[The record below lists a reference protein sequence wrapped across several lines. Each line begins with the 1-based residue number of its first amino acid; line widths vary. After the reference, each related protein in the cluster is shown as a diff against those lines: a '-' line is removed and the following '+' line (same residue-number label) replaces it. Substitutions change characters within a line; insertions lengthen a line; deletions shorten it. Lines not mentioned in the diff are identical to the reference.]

1 MISAESKELLQDFEK
16 RMRFVNLIKYWLQ
29 RSKPTEIRELLHND
43 DDKTDNLILMVMVFI
58 MDSTLRYGERCTKQ
72 DITAFLRELADV
84 YDYEP
89 ESAKI
94 LADYIITDVLQSN
107 GKVRS
112 FDTFYNSDEQFRD
125 QRSLIL
131 LEQQSGSYVLT
142 NEAYEFLFRTKEID
156 SELDFSVNRF
166 KLQEFIKRGNYGK
179 ALRESRELV
188 SRVRNLKTRMD
199 DFMLR
204 CRTNI
209 SEVSIDEY
217 EEIVTQ
223 VKDSFEDE
231 NKQLSDIRTL
241 VSAKLQAIADAQIN
255 TDENIGQTEQEIREI
270 LENID
275 TVISEQSRVFNQ
287 KFSLSELYADL
298 LDDSFSYLQAGRF
311 DLEQELL
318 LPLQKMQLQDTR
330 NVGKLFAPLYRPI
343 FSHMFGIDLFYSRQN
358 AIREG
363 NRDDGI
369 DIISDD
375 NAETAADIRN
385 KRYVEIIR
393 ELLTFADKNSIF
405 CFSDYLAV
413 VPKEQVQ
420 EQIREKSLPDV
431 MLKLYGLGEIDIAGW
446 RAEQHDIIVPV
457 GEFDLSYCLSEL
469 PIELVQM
476 QTILIQKLDEV
487 ITLSDETGNS
497 IKINKYFP
505 HSQFTFSHNPI
516 NKSNRNFFYFISF
529 INTSNDNFHLE
540 CISSIFNVFY
550 QILKYIFFKKSI
562 TSS

>member
-89 ESAKI
+89 ESAKL
-94 LADYIITDVLQSN
+94 LADYIVTDVLQSS
-107 GKVRS
+107 GKVRL
-112 FDTFYNSDEQFRD
+112 FDTFQSGDEDFRE
-125 QRSLIL
+125 QSSLIL

-156 SELDFSVNRF
+156 NELDFSVNRF

-217 EEIVTQ
+217 EEIVMQ
-223 VKDSFEDE
+223 VRDSFEDE
-231 NKQLSDIRTL
+231 NKQLSNIRTIIA
-241 VSAKLQAIADAQIN
+241 AKFQAIADAQVN
-255 TDENIGQTEQEIREI
+255 QNDNIGQTEQEIREI

-275 TVISEQSRVFNQ
+275 TVISEQSCVFNQ
-287 KFSLSELYADL
+287 KFSLSELYANL

-318 LPLQKMQLQDTR
+318 LPLQKMQLQDSK
-330 NVGKLFAPLYRPI
+330 NVGKLFAPLYRPS
-343 FSHMFGIDLFYSRQN
+343 FPHLFGLDFFYSRQN
-358 AIREG
+358 AIKET

-369 DIISDD
+369 EIISED
-375 NAETAADIRN
+375 NTETAADIRN
-385 KRYVEIIR
+385 RRYVEIIKG
-393 ELLTFADKNSIF
+393 LLSFANQNAVF
-405 CFSDYLAV
+405 CFSDYLASIS
-413 VPKEQVQ
+413 KEQLQ
-420 EQIREKSLPDV
+420 EQLQEKSLPDV
-431 MLKLYGLGEIDIAGW
+431 MLKLYGMGEIDVAGW
-446 RAEQHDIIVPV
+446 HSAQHDIIEPV

-469 PIELVQM
+469 PQELVQM
-476 QTILIQKLDEV
+476 QMILIHKLDDV
-487 ITLSDETGNS
+487 ITLSDNAGNC
-497 IKINKYFP
+497 IKIN
-505 HSQFTFSHNPI
+505 
-516 NKSNRNFFYFISF
+516 NFKI
-529 INTSNDNFHLE
+529 E
-540 CISSIFNVFY
+540 V
-550 QILKYIFFKKSI
+550 KR
-562 TSS
+562 

>member
-1 MISAESKELLQDFEK
+1 MISEESKDLLQDFEK

-29 RSKPTEIRELLHND
+29 RSKPREINELLHND

-58 MDSTLRYGERCTKQ
+58 MDSTLRYGEHCTKQ

-94 LADYIITDVLQSN
+94 LTDYIVTDVLQSN

-112 FDTFYNSDEQFRD
+112 FDTFYNSDKRFRD

-131 LEQQSGSYVLT
+131 IEQKSGSYVLT

-156 SELDFSVNRF
+156 NELDFSVNRF

-217 EEIVTQ
+217 EEIVAQ
-223 VKDSFEDE
+223 VRDSFEDE
-231 NKQLSDIRTL
+231 NKQLNDIRTL
-241 VSAKLQAIADAQIN
+241 VSAKMQAIADTQIN
-255 TDENIGQTEQEIREI
+255 KNDNIAQTEHEIREI

-275 TVISEQSRVFNQ
+275 TVISEQSLVFNR

-311 DLEQELL
+311 DLEQEVL
-318 LPLQKMQLQDTR
+318 LPLQKMQLQDSK
-330 NVGKLFAPLYRPI
+330 NVGKLFTPLYCPS
-343 FSHMFGIDLFYSRQN
+343 FPHLFGLDFFYSRQN
-358 AIREG
+358 AIRESS
-363 NRDDGI
+363 RDDDI
-369 DIISDD
+369 DIVNED
-375 NAETAADIRN
+375 NAETVTDIRN
-385 KRYVEIIR
+385 KRYVEITKG
-393 ELLTFADKNSIF
+393 LMSFAGQNAIF
-405 CFSDYLAV
+405 RFSDYLKSV
-413 VPKEQVQ
+413 SKEQLQ
-420 EQIREKSLPDV
+420 KQLQEKSLPDV
-431 MLKLYGLGEIDIAGW
+431 MLKLYGMGEIDIAGW
-446 RAEQHDIIVPV
+446 RSAQHDIIEPV

-469 PIELVQM
+469 PEELVQM
-476 QTILIQKLDEV
+476 QMIRIHKLEEM
-487 ITLSDETGNS
+487 ITLSDDMEYS
-497 IKINKYFP
+497 IKIN
-505 HSQFTFSHNPI
+505 
-516 NKSNRNFFYFISF
+516 
-529 INTSNDNFHLE
+529 D
-540 CISSIFNVFY
+540 
-550 QILKYIFFKKSI
+550 FKI
-562 TSS
+562 EVR

>member
-89 ESAKI
+89 ESAKL
-94 LADYIITDVLQSN
+94 LADYIVTDVLQSG
-107 GKVRS
+107 GKVRL
-112 FDTFYNSDEQFRD
+112 FDTFQSGDEDFKEQS
-125 QRSLIL
+125 SLIL

-209 SEVSIDEY
+209 SEVAIDEY
-217 EEIVTQ
+217 EEIVMQ
-223 VKDSFEDE
+223 VRDSFEDE
-231 NKQLSDIRTL
+231 NKQLSNIRMIIA
-241 VSAKLQAIADAQIN
+241 AKFQAIADAQVN
-255 TDENIGQTEQEIREI
+255 QNDNIGQTEQEIREI

-275 TVISEQSRVFNQ
+275 TVISEQSCVFNQ
-287 KFSLSELYADL
+287 KFSLSELYANL

-318 LPLQKMQLQDTR
+318 LPLQKMQLQDSKK
-330 NVGKLFAPLYRPI
+330 VGRLFAPLYRPS
-343 FSHMFGIDLFYSRQN
+343 FPHLFGLDFFYSRQN
-358 AIREG
+358 AIRETS
-363 NRDDGI
+363 RDDGI
-369 DIISDD
+369 DIMSED

-385 KRYVEIIR
+385 RRYVEIIKG
-393 ELLTFADKNSIF
+393 LLSFANQNTVF
-405 CFSDYLAV
+405 CFSDYLAFV
-413 VPKEQVQ
+413 SKEQLQ
-420 EQIREKSLPDV
+420 EQLQEKSLPDV
-431 MLKLYGLGEIDIAGW
+431 MLKLYGLGKIDVAGW
-446 RAEQHDIIVPV
+446 RSAQHDIIEPV

-469 PIELVQM
+469 PQELVQM
-476 QTILIQKLDEV
+476 QTILIYKLDDV
-487 ITLSDETGNS
+487 ITLSDDAGNC
-497 IKINKYFP
+497 IKIN
-505 HSQFTFSHNPI
+505 
-516 NKSNRNFFYFISF
+516 NFKI
-529 INTSNDNFHLE
+529 E
-540 CISSIFNVFY
+540 V
-550 QILKYIFFKKSI
+550 KR
-562 TSS
+562 

>member
-58 MDSTLRYGERCTKQ
+58 MNSTLRYGEHCTKQ
-72 DITAFLRELADV
+72 DITAFLRDLADI
-84 YDYEP
+84 YGYEP
-89 ESAKI
+89 ESAKM
-94 LADYIITDVLQSN
+94 LTDYIVTDVLQSG
-107 GKVRS
+107 GKVRR
-112 FDTFYNSDEQFRD
+112 FDTFNSHDEGFRE
-125 QRSLIL
+125 QGSLIL
-131 LEQQSGSYVLT
+131 IEQQSGSYVLT

-217 EEIVTQ
+217 EEIVMQ
-223 VKDSFEDE
+223 VRDSFEDE

-241 VSAKLQAIADAQIN
+241 VSAKLQAIADAEIKK
-255 TDENIGQTEQEIREI
+255 DENIGQIEQEIREI

-275 TVISEQSRVFNQ
+275 IVISEQSRVFNQ
-287 KFSLSELYADL
+287 KFTLSELYADL

-318 LPLQKMQLQDTR
+318 LPLQKMQLKDSKD
-330 NVGKLFAPLYRPI
+330 VGKLFAPFYSPSFPHL
-343 FSHMFGIDLFYSRQN
+343 FGLDFFYSRQN
-358 AIREG
+358 AIRES

-369 DIISDD
+369 DITSEDD
-375 NAETAADIRN
+375 AENAADIRN
-385 KRYVEIIR
+385 KRYVDIICG
-393 ELLTFADKNSIF
+393 LLSHAENKPVF
-405 CFSDYLAV
+405 CFSEYLASV
-413 VPKEQVQ
+413 SKEQLQ
-420 EQIREKSLPDV
+420 EQMQEKSLPDV
-431 MLKLYGLGEIDIAGW
+431 MLKLYGLGEIDVAGW
-446 RAEQHDIIVPV
+446 RSEQQDIIVPV
-457 GEFDLSYCLSEL
+457 GEFDLSYCLSKL
-469 PIELVQM
+469 PKEFVQM
-476 QTILIQKLDEV
+476 ESILIHKLDEV
-487 ITLSDETGNS
+487 ITLSDDADSS
-497 IKINKYFP
+497 IKM
-505 HSQFTFSHNPI
+505 
-516 NKSNRNFFYFISF
+516 
-529 INTSNDNFHLE
+529 ND
-540 CISSIFNVFY
+540 
-550 QILKYIFFKKSI
+550 FKI
-562 TSS
+562 EVRR

>member
-1 MISAESKELLQDFEK
+1 M
-16 RMRFVNLIKYWLQ
+16 
-29 RSKPTEIRELLHND
+29 
-43 DDKTDNLILMVMVFI
+43 
-58 MDSTLRYGERCTKQ
+58 
-72 DITAFLRELADV
+72 
-84 YDYEP
+84 
-89 ESAKI
+89 
-94 LADYIITDVLQSN
+94 
-107 GKVRS
+107 
-112 FDTFYNSDEQFRD
+112 
-125 QRSLIL
+125 
-131 LEQQSGSYVLT
+131 
-142 NEAYEFLFRTKEID
+142 FRTKEID

-311 DLEQELL
+311 DLEHELL

-330 NVGKLFAPLYRPI
+330 NVGKLFAPLYRPF
-343 FSHMFGIDLFYSRQN
+343 FSHMFGIDFFYSRQN

-369 DIISDD
+369 DIVSDD
-375 NAETAADIRN
+375 NAKTAADIRN

-393 ELLTFADKNSIF
+393 GLLTFADKNSIF
-405 CFSDYLAV
+405 CFSDYLAA

-420 EQIREKSLPDV
+420 EQLREKFLPDV
-431 MLKLYGLGEIDIAGW
+431 MLKLYGIGEIDVAGW
-446 RAEQHDIIVPV
+446 RSEQQNIIVPV

-469 PIELVQM
+469 PKEFVQM
-476 QTILIQKLDEV
+476 ESILIHKLDEV
-487 ITLSDETGNS
+487 ITLLDSAGGS
-497 IKINKYFP
+497 IKM
-505 HSQFTFSHNPI
+505 
-516 NKSNRNFFYFISF
+516 
-529 INTSNDNFHLE
+529 ND
-540 CISSIFNVFY
+540 
-550 QILKYIFFKKSI
+550 FKI
-562 TSS
+562 EVRR

>member
-89 ESAKI
+89 KSAKI

-112 FDTFYNSDEQFRD
+112 FDTFYNSEEQFRD

-217 EEIVTQ
+217 EEIVSQ
-223 VKDSFEDE
+223 IKDSFEDE

-255 TDENIGQTEQEIREI
+255 TDGNIGQTEQEIREI

-318 LPLQKMQLQDTR
+318 LPLQKMQLQDSK

-343 FSHMFGIDLFYSRQN
+343 FPHMFGIDFFYSRQN
-358 AIREG
+358 AIRES
-363 NRDDGI
+363 NRDDVI
-369 DIISDD
+369 DIVSDD

-393 ELLTFADKNSIF
+393 GLLTFAYKNSIF
-405 CFSDYLAV
+405 CFSDYLAA

-420 EQIREKSLPDV
+420 EQLREKSLPDV
-431 MLKLYGLGEIDIAGW
+431 MLKLYGLGEIDVAGW

-469 PIELVQM
+469 PKELVQM
-476 QTILIQKLDEV
+476 QTMLIQRLDGI
-487 ITLSDETGNS
+487 ITISDEAGNS
-497 IKINKYFP
+497 IKMN
-505 HSQFTFSHNPI
+505 
-516 NKSNRNFFYFISF
+516 NFKI
-529 INTSNDNFHLE
+529 E
-540 CISSIFNVFY
+540 VRR
-550 QILKYIFFKKSI
+550 
-562 TSS
+562 

>member
-89 ESAKI
+89 ESAK
-94 LADYIITDVLQSN
+94 LLTDYIVTDVLQSG
-107 GKVRS
+107 GKVRL
-112 FDTFYNSDEQFRD
+112 FDTFQSGDEDFRE
-125 QRSLIL
+125 QSSLIL

-156 SELDFSVNRF
+156 NELDFSVNRF

-217 EEIVTQ
+217 EEIVMQ
-223 VKDSFEDE
+223 VRDSFEDE

-241 VSAKLQAIADAQIN
+241 VSAKFQAITDAQVN
-255 TDENIGQTEQEIREI
+255 LNDNIGQTEQEIREI

-275 TVISEQSRVFNQ
+275 TVISEQSCVFNQ
-287 KFSLSELYADL
+287 KFSLSELYANL

-318 LPLQKMQLQDTR
+318 LPLQKMQLQDSK
-330 NVGKLFAPLYRPI
+330 NVGKLFAPLYRPS
-343 FSHMFGIDLFYSRQN
+343 FPHLFGIDFFYSRQN
-358 AIREG
+358 AIKETS
-363 NRDDGI
+363 RDDGI
-369 DIISDD
+369 EIISED

-385 KRYVEIIR
+385 RRYVEIIKG
-393 ELLTFADKNSIF
+393 LLSFANQNAVF
-405 CFSDYLAV
+405 CFSDYLDSLS
-413 VPKEQVQ
+413 KEQLQ
-420 EQIREKSLPDV
+420 EQLQEKSLPDV
-431 MLKLYGLGEIDIAGW
+431 MLKLYGIGEIDVAGW
-446 RAEQHDIIVPV
+446 RSAQYDIIEPV

-469 PIELVQM
+469 PQELVQM
-476 QTILIQKLDEV
+476 QMILIHKLDDV
-487 ITLSDETGNS
+487 ITLSDNAGNCV
-497 IKINKYFP
+497 KIN
-505 HSQFTFSHNPI
+505 
-516 NKSNRNFFYFISF
+516 NFKI
-529 INTSNDNFHLE
+529 E
-540 CISSIFNVFY
+540 V
-550 QILKYIFFKKSI
+550 KR
-562 TSS
+562 

>member
-1 MISAESKELLQDFEK
+1 MISEESKDLLQDFEK

-29 RSKPTEIRELLHND
+29 RSKPREINELLHND

-58 MDSTLRYGERCTKQ
+58 MDSTLCYGERCTKQ

-94 LADYIITDVLQSN
+94 LTDYIVTDVLQSN

-112 FDTFYNSDEQFRD
+112 FDTFYNSDKRFRE

-131 LEQQSGSYVLT
+131 IEQKRGSYVLT

-156 SELDFSVNRF
+156 NELDFSVNRF

-217 EEIVTQ
+217 EEIVAQ

-231 NKQLSDIRTL
+231 NKQLNDIRIL
-241 VSAKLQAIADAQIN
+241 VSAKLQAITDTQIN
-255 TDENIGQTEQEIREI
+255 KNDNIGQIEHEIREI

-287 KFSLSELYADL
+287 KFSLSELYANL

-311 DLEQELL
+311 DLEQEVL
-318 LPLQKMQLQDTR
+318 LPLQKMKLQDSK
-330 NVGKLFAPLYRPI
+330 NVGKLFTPLYCPS
-343 FSHMFGIDLFYSRQN
+343 FPHLFGLDFFYNRQN
-358 AIREG
+358 AIRESSS
-363 NRDDGI
+363 DDGF
-369 DIISDD
+369 DIVNED
-375 NAETAADIRN
+375 NAENVADIRN
-385 KRYVEIIR
+385 KRYVEITKG
-393 ELLTFADKNSIF
+393 LLSFAEQNSVF
-405 CFSDYLAV
+405 RFSDYLKS
-413 VPKEQVQ
+413 VPKEQLQ
-420 EQIREKSLPDV
+420 KQLQEKSLPDV
-431 MLKLYGLGEIDIAGW
+431 MLKLYGMGEIDIAGW
-446 RAEQHDIIVPV
+446 RSAQHDIIEPV

-469 PIELVQM
+469 PEELVQM
-476 QTILIQKLDEV
+476 QMILIHKLEEM
-487 ITLSDETGNS
+487 ITLSDDMEYS
-497 IKINKYFP
+497 IKINDFR
-505 HSQFTFSHNPI
+505 I
-516 NKSNRNFFYFISF
+516 EVR
-529 INTSNDNFHLE
+529 
-540 CISSIFNVFY
+540 
-550 QILKYIFFKKSI
+550 
-562 TSS
+562 

>member
-29 RSKPTEIRELLHND
+29 RSKPREISELLHND

-84 YDYEP
+84 YDYDS
-89 ESAKI
+89 ESAKM
-94 LADYIITDVLQSN
+94 LTDYIVTDVLQSN

-112 FDTFYNSDEQFRD
+112 FDTFYNSDEQFRE

-217 EEIVTQ
+217 EEIVAQ
-223 VKDSFEDE
+223 VRDSFEDE
-231 NKQLSDIRTL
+231 NKQLSDIRAL

-255 TDENIGQTEQEIREI
+255 ADENIGQTEQEIREI

-287 KFSLSELYADL
+287 KFSLSELYANL

-318 LPLQKMQLQDTR
+318 LPLQKMQLQDSK
-330 NVGKLFAPLYRPI
+330 NVGKLFVPLYCPS
-343 FSHMFGIDLFYSRQN
+343 FSHLFGLDFFYRRQN
-358 AIREG
+358 AIRESSK
-363 NRDDGI
+363 DDGI
-369 DIISDD
+369 DIVSDD
-375 NAETAADIRN
+375 TDENAADIRN

-393 ELLTFADKNSIF
+393 GLLTFADKNPIF

-420 EQIREKSLPDV
+420 EQLREKSLPDV
-431 MLKLYGLGEIDIAGW
+431 MLKLYGLGNLDVAGW
-446 RAEQHDIIVPV
+446 RQTQQDIIVPV

-469 PIELVQM
+469 PEELVQM
-476 QTILIQKLDEV
+476 DSIMIHKLDEV
-487 ITLSDETGNS
+487 VTLSDVAGGS
-497 IKINKYFP
+497 IKM
-505 HSQFTFSHNPI
+505 
-516 NKSNRNFFYFISF
+516 
-529 INTSNDNFHLE
+529 ND
-540 CISSIFNVFY
+540 
-550 QILKYIFFKKSI
+550 FKI
-562 TSS
+562 EVRR

>member
-89 ESAKI
+89 ESAKL
-94 LADYIITDVLQSN
+94 LADYIVTDVLQSG
-107 GKVRS
+107 GKIRL
-112 FDTFYNSDEQFRD
+112 FDTFHSAEEKFREQS
-125 QRSLIL
+125 SLIL
-131 LEQQSGSYVLT
+131 IEQQSGSYVLT

-166 KLQEFIKRGNYGK
+166 KLQKFIKRGNYSK
-179 ALRESRELV
+179 ALRESRELI
-188 SRVRNLKTRMD
+188 SRVRNLKTKMD

-209 SEVSIDEY
+209 AEVSIDEY

-231 NKQLSDIRTL
+231 NKQLSEIRTL
-241 VSAKLQAIADAQIN
+241 VSAKLQAIADAQISQN
-255 TDENIGQTEQEIREI
+255 DNIGKTEQEIQEI

-287 KFSLSELYADL
+287 KFSLSELYANL
-298 LDDSFSYLQAGRF
+298 LDASFSYLQADRF
-311 DLEQELL
+311 DFEQELL

-330 NVGKLFAPLYRPI
+330 NIGRLFAPLYSPS
-343 FSHMFGIDLFYSRQN
+343 FPHLFGLDFFYSRQN
-358 AIREG
+358 AVRE
-363 NRDDGI
+363 NSRDDGI
-369 DIISDD
+369 DIASED

-385 KRYVEIIR
+385 KRYVDIISS
-393 ELLTFADKNSIF
+393 LLAYAKQNAVF
-405 CFSDYLAV
+405 CFSDYLGSES
-413 VPKEQVQ
+413 KEQLQ
-420 EQIREKSLPDV
+420 EQLQEKLLPDV
-431 MLKLYGLGEIDIAGW
+431 MLKLYGLGEIDVAGW
-446 RAEQHDIIVPV
+446 RLAHQDIIMPV

-469 PIELVQM
+469 PEELVQM
-476 QTILIQKLDEV
+476 DTILIQKLDEV
-487 ITLSDETGNS
+487 ITLLDGAGNC
-497 IKINKYFP
+497 IKINDFMIEVR
-505 HSQFTFSHNPI
+505 Q
-516 NKSNRNFFYFISF
+516 
-529 INTSNDNFHLE
+529 
-540 CISSIFNVFY
+540 
-550 QILKYIFFKKSI
+550 
-562 TSS
+562 

>member
-1 MISAESKELLQDFEK
+1 MISAESQELLQDFEK

-72 DITAFLRELADV
+72 NITAFLRDLADIYG
-84 YDYEP
+84 YDP
-89 ESAKI
+89 ESAKM
-94 LADYIITDVLQSN
+94 LTDYIVTDVLQSG
-107 GKVRS
+107 GKVRR
-112 FDTFYNSDEQFRD
+112 FDTFDSHEEGFREQG
-125 QRSLIL
+125 SLIL
-131 LEQQSGSYVLT
+131 IEQQSGSYVLT

-241 VSAKLQAIADAQIN
+241 VSAKLQAIADAEVKK
-255 TDENIGQTEQEIREI
+255 DENIGQTEQEIREI

-287 KFSLSELYADL
+287 KYTLSDLYTEL
-298 LDDSFSYLQAGRF
+298 LDDSFSYFQAGRF

-318 LPLQKMQLQDTR
+318 LPLQKMQLLDTR
-330 NVGKLFAPLYRPI
+330 SVGKLFAPLYRPS
-343 FSHMFGIDLFYSRQN
+343 FPHLFGLDFFYSRQN
-358 AIREG
+358 AIRESI
-363 NRDDGI
+363 RDDGI
-369 DIISDD
+369 DIKSDEA
-375 NAETAADIRN
+375 AENVADIRN
-385 KRYVEIIR
+385 KRYVDIISG
-393 ELLTFADKNSIF
+393 LLSYAENKHEF
-405 CFSDYLAV
+405 CFSEYLTSV
-413 VPKEQVQ
+413 SKEQLQ
-420 EQIREKSLPDV
+420 EQMQEKLLPDV
-431 MLKLYGLGEIDIAGW
+431 MLKLYGLGEIDVAGW

-469 PIELVQM
+469 PEEFVQM
-476 QTILIQKLDEV
+476 ESILIYKLDEV
-487 ITLSDETGNS
+487 ITLSDDAGGS
-497 IKINKYFP
+497 IRMNDFKIEV
-505 HSQFTFSHNPI
+505 
-516 NKSNRNFFYFISF
+516 RR
-529 INTSNDNFHLE
+529 
-540 CISSIFNVFY
+540 
-550 QILKYIFFKKSI
+550 
-562 TSS
+562 

>member
-1 MISAESKELLQDFEK
+1 MISAESKEFIQDFEK

-89 ESAKI
+89 DSAKL
-94 LADYIITDVLQSN
+94 LADYIVTDVLQSG
-107 GKVRS
+107 GKIRL
-112 FDTFYNSDEQFRD
+112 FDTFHSAEEKFKEQS
-125 QRSLIL
+125 SLIL
-131 LEQQSGSYVLT
+131 IEQQSGSYVLT

-166 KLQEFIKRGNYGK
+166 KLQEFIKRGNYSK

-241 VSAKLQAIADAQIN
+241 VSAKLQALADAQFN
-255 TDENIGQTEQEIREI
+255 TNENIGQTEQEIREI

-311 DLEQELL
+311 DIEQELL
-318 LPLQKMQLQDTR
+318 LPLQKMKLENSR
-330 NVGKLFAPLYRPI
+330 NIGKLFAPLYRPS
-343 FSHMFGIDLFYSRQN
+343 FPHLFGIDLFYSRQN
-358 AIREG
+358 AIRE
-363 NRDDGI
+363 NSKDDGI
-369 DIISDD
+369 DIVSED

-385 KRYVEIIR
+385 RRYVEIIR
-393 ELLTFADKNSIF
+393 GLMSFADKNAEF
-405 CFSDYLAV
+405 RFSDYLGSV
-413 VPKEQVQ
+413 SKEKLQ
-420 EQIREKSLPDV
+420 EQLQEKSLPDV
-431 MLKLYGLGEIDIAGW
+431 MLKLYGMGVIDVTGW
-446 RAEQHDIIVPV
+446 RSEQQDIIEPV

-469 PIELVQM
+469 PEELVQM
-476 QTILIQKLDEV
+476 QTILIHKLDNV
-487 ITLSDETGNS
+487 ITLSDDEVKRIIINDF
-497 IKINKYFP
+497 KIEV
-505 HSQFTFSHNPI
+505 
-516 NKSNRNFFYFISF
+516 RR
-529 INTSNDNFHLE
+529 
-540 CISSIFNVFY
+540 
-550 QILKYIFFKKSI
+550 
-562 TSS
+562 

>member
-29 RSKPTEIRELLHND
+29 RSKPREISELLHND

-72 DITAFLRELADV
+72 DVTAFLRELADV
-84 YDYEP
+84 YDYDP
-89 ESAKI
+89 ESAKM
-94 LADYIITDVLQSN
+94 LTDHIITDVLHSN

-217 EEIVTQ
+217 EEIVSQ
-223 VKDSFEDE
+223 IKDSFEDE

-318 LPLQKMQLQDTR
+318 LPMQKMHLQDTR

-363 NRDDGI
+363 TRDDGI
-369 DIISDD
+369 DIVSGE

-393 ELLTFADKNSIF
+393 GLLTFADKNSIF
-405 CFSDYLAV
+405 CFSDHIAA

-420 EQIREKSLPDV
+420 EQLRERSLPDV
-431 MLKLYGLGEIDIAGW
+431 MLKLYGMGEIDVAGW

-469 PIELVQM
+469 PEELIQM

-487 ITLSDETGNS
+487 ITLLDAEGGS
-497 IKINKYFP
+497 IKM
-505 HSQFTFSHNPI
+505 
-516 NKSNRNFFYFISF
+516 
-529 INTSNDNFHLE
+529 ND
-540 CISSIFNVFY
+540 
-550 QILKYIFFKKSI
+550 LKIEVRR
-562 TSS
+562 

>member
-29 RSKPTEIRELLHND
+29 RSKPREINELLHND

-72 DITAFLRELADV
+72 DITAFLRELADI

-94 LADYIITDVLQSN
+94 LTDYIVTDVLQSN

-112 FDTFYNSDEQFRD
+112 FDTFYNSDEQFKD

-131 LEQQSGSYVLT
+131 IEQKSGSYVLT

-217 EEIVTQ
+217 EEIVAQ
-223 VKDSFEDE
+223 VRDSFEDE

-255 TDENIGQTEQEIREI
+255 QNDNIGQTEQEIREI

-287 KFSLSELYADL
+287 KFSLSELYANL

-311 DLEQELL
+311 DFEQELL
-318 LPLQKMQLQDTR
+318 LPLQKMQLQESR
-330 NVGKLFAPLYRPI
+330 NAGKLFAPLYRPS
-343 FSHMFGIDLFYSRQN
+343 FPHLFGLDFFYSRQN
-358 AIREG
+358 AIRESS
-363 NRDDGI
+363 RDDGI
-369 DIISDD
+369 EIVREE

-385 KRYVEIIR
+385 KRYVEIIKG
-393 ELLTFADKNSIF
+393 LLSFADQNAAF
-405 CFSDYLAV
+405 RFSDYLES
-413 VPKEQVQ
+413 VPKEQLQ
-420 EQIREKSLPDV
+420 KQLQEKSLPDV
-431 MLKLYGLGEIDIAGW
+431 MLKLYGMGEIDIAGW
-446 RAEQHDIIVPV
+446 RSAQHDIIEPV

-469 PIELVQM
+469 PEGLVQM
-476 QTILIQKLDEV
+476 QMILIHKLDEV
-487 ITLSDETGNS
+487 ITIADDAETHIMINDF
-497 IKINKYFP
+497 KIEV
-505 HSQFTFSHNPI
+505 
-516 NKSNRNFFYFISF
+516 RR
-529 INTSNDNFHLE
+529 
-540 CISSIFNVFY
+540 
-550 QILKYIFFKKSI
+550 
-562 TSS
+562 

>member
-43 DDKTDNLILMVMVFI
+43 DDNTYNLILMVMVFI

-89 ESAKI
+89 ESAKM
-94 LADYIITDVLQSN
+94 LTDYIITDVLQSN

-217 EEIVTQ
+217 EEIVAQ
-223 VKDSFEDE
+223 VRDSFEDE

-241 VSAKLQAIADAQIN
+241 VSAKLQAIADARIN

-318 LPLQKMQLQDTR
+318 LPLQKMQLFDTR
-330 NVGKLFAPLYRPI
+330 SVGRLFTPLYRPSFPHL
-343 FSHMFGIDLFYSRQN
+343 FSLDFFYSRQN
-358 AIREG
+358 DIRES

-369 DIISDD
+369 VIVSDD

-393 ELLTFADKNSIF
+393 GLLTFADKNSIF
-405 CFSDYLAV
+405 CFSDYLAA

-420 EQIREKSLPDV
+420 EQLREKSLPDV
-431 MLKLYGLGEIDIAGW
+431 MLKLYGMGEIDVAGW
-446 RAEQHDIIVPV
+446 RAEQQDIIVPV

-497 IKINKYFP
+497 IKM
-505 HSQFTFSHNPI
+505 
-516 NKSNRNFFYFISF
+516 
-529 INTSNDNFHLE
+529 ND
-540 CISSIFNVFY
+540 
-550 QILKYIFFKKSI
+550 FKI
-562 TSS
+562 EVIR

>member
-29 RSKPTEIRELLHND
+29 RSKPREISELLHND

-84 YDYEP
+84 YDYDP
-89 ESAKI
+89 ESAKM
-94 LADYIITDVLQSN
+94 LTDYIVTDVLQSN

-112 FDTFYNSDEQFRD
+112 FDTFYNSDEQFRE

-217 EEIVTQ
+217 EEIVAQ
-223 VKDSFEDE
+223 VRDSFEDE

-255 TDENIGQTEQEIREI
+255 SDENIGQTEQEIREI

-287 KFSLSELYADL
+287 KFSLSELYANL

-318 LPLQKMQLQDTR
+318 LPLQKMQLQDSK
-330 NVGKLFAPLYRPI
+330 NVGKLFVPLYCPS
-343 FSHMFGIDLFYSRQN
+343 FSHLFGLDFFYRRQN
-358 AIREG
+358 AIRESSK
-363 NRDDGI
+363 DDGI
-369 DIISDD
+369 DIVSDD
-375 NAETAADIRN
+375 TDENAADIRN

-393 ELLTFADKNSIF
+393 GLLTFADKNPIF

-420 EQIREKSLPDV
+420 EQLREKSLPDV
-431 MLKLYGLGEIDIAGW
+431 MLKLYGLGNLDVAGW
-446 RAEQHDIIVPV
+446 RQTQQDIIVPV

-469 PIELVQM
+469 PEELVQM
-476 QTILIQKLDEV
+476 DSIMIHKLDEV
-487 ITLSDETGNS
+487 VTLSDVAGGS
-497 IKINKYFP
+497 IKM
-505 HSQFTFSHNPI
+505 
-516 NKSNRNFFYFISF
+516 
-529 INTSNDNFHLE
+529 ND
-540 CISSIFNVFY
+540 
-550 QILKYIFFKKSI
+550 FKI
-562 TSS
+562 EVRR

>member
-1 MISAESKELLQDFEK
+1 MISAESKDLLQDFEK

-29 RSKPTEIRELLHND
+29 RSKPREIQELLHGD
-43 DDKTDNLILMVMVFI
+43 DDKMDNLILMVMVFI

-89 ESAKI
+89 ELAKI
-94 LADYIITDVLQSN
+94 LADYIVTDVLQSN

-112 FDTFYNSDEQFRD
+112 FDTFYNSDAQFRD

-131 LEQQSGSYVLT
+131 IEQKSGSYVLT

-217 EEIVTQ
+217 EEIVAQ
-223 VKDSFEDE
+223 VRDSFEDE

-241 VSAKLQAIADAQIN
+241 VSAKLQAIVDAQIN
-255 TDENIGQTEQEIREI
+255 KNDNIGQTEQEIREI
-270 LENID
+270 LENVD
-275 TVISEQSRVFNQ
+275 TVISEQSHVFNQ
-287 KFSLSELYADL
+287 KFSLSELYANL

-311 DLEQELL
+311 DLEQEIL
-318 LPLQKMQLQDTR
+318 LPLQKMQLQDFE
-330 NVGKLFAPLYRPI
+330 NVGKLFTPLYCPS
-343 FSHMFGIDLFYSRQN
+343 FPHLFGLDFFYSRQN
-358 AIREG
+358 AIRESSR
-363 NRDDGI
+363 NDGI
-369 DIISDD
+369 DIVNGD

-385 KRYVEIIR
+385 KRYVEIIK
-393 ELLTFADKNSIF
+393 ELLSFADQNAVF
-405 CFSDYLAV
+405 RFSDYLQSV
-413 VPKEQVQ
+413 SKEQLQ
-420 EQIREKSLPDV
+420 KQLQEKSLPDV
-431 MLKLYGLGEIDIAGW
+431 MLKLYGMGEIDIAGW
-446 RAEQHDIIVPV
+446 RSAQHDIIESV

-469 PIELVQM
+469 PKELVQM
-476 QTILIQKLDEV
+476 QMILIHKLEEM
-487 ITLSDETGNS
+487 ITLPDGMEHS
-497 IKINKYFP
+497 IKIN
-505 HSQFTFSHNPI
+505 
-516 NKSNRNFFYFISF
+516 
-529 INTSNDNFHLE
+529 D
-540 CISSIFNVFY
+540 
-550 QILKYIFFKKSI
+550 FKI
-562 TSS
+562 EVR

>member
-72 DITAFLRELADV
+72 DITAFLCELADV

-89 ESAKI
+89 ESAE
-94 LADYIITDVLQSN
+94 LLSDYIVTDVLQSG
-107 GKVRS
+107 GKIRL
-112 FDTFYNSDEQFRD
+112 FDTFHSEGESFREQS
-125 QRSLIL
+125 SLIL
-131 LEQQSGSYVLT
+131 IEQQSGSYVLT

-166 KLQEFIKRGNYGK
+166 KLQEFIKRGNYSK

-217 EEIVTQ
+217 EEIVAQ
-223 VKDSFEDE
+223 VRNSFEDE
-231 NKQLSDIRTL
+231 NKQLSDIRAL

-255 TDENIGQTEQEIREI
+255 QNDNIGKTEQEIRKI

-287 KFSLSELYADL
+287 KFSLSELYANL

-311 DLEQELL
+311 DLEQEVL
-318 LPLQKMQLQDTR
+318 LPLQKMQLNKTKDVR
-330 NVGKLFAPLYRPI
+330 KLFAPLYRPA
-343 FSHMFGIDLFYSRQN
+343 FSHLFGIDFFYNRQN
-358 AIREG
+358 AIRESS
-363 NRDDGI
+363 RDDGI
-369 DIISDD
+369 DIISEN
-375 NAETAADIRN
+375 NAENAADIRN
-385 KRYVEIIR
+385 NRYVEIIR
-393 ELLTFADKNSIF
+393 GLLSFADQKADF
-405 CFSDYLAV
+405 CFSDYLAFV
-413 VPKEQVQ
+413 SKEQLQ
-420 EQIREKSLPDV
+420 KQLQEKSLPDV
-431 MLKLYGLGEIDIAGW
+431 MLKLYGLGEIDVAGW
-446 RAEQHDIIVPV
+446 RSEQHDIIVPV

-469 PIELVQM
+469 PEELVQM
-476 QTILIQKLDEV
+476 QTILIYKLDEV
-487 ITLSDETGNS
+487 ITLSDDVGNS
-497 IKINKYFP
+497 IIINDFKIEV
-505 HSQFTFSHNPI
+505 
-516 NKSNRNFFYFISF
+516 RR
-529 INTSNDNFHLE
+529 
-540 CISSIFNVFY
+540 
-550 QILKYIFFKKSI
+550 
-562 TSS
+562 

>member
-58 MDSTLRYGERCTKQ
+58 MDSTLRFGERCTKQ
-72 DITAFLRELADV
+72 DITAFLRELADI
-84 YDYEP
+84 YGYEP
-89 ESAKI
+89 ESAKL

-107 GKVRS
+107 GKVRR
-112 FDTFYNSDEQFRD
+112 FEAFYSNEEQF
-125 QRSLIL
+125 I
-131 LEQQSGSYVLT
+131 EQGIRIMREPEKGNYTLSD
-142 NEAYEFLFRTKEID
+142 EAYEFLFRTKEID

-179 ALRESRELV
+179 ALQESRELV
-188 SRVRNLKTRMD
+188 IRIRKLKTKMD

-241 VSAKLQAIADAQIN
+241 VSAKLQAIADAEIKK
-255 TDENIGQTEQEIREI
+255 DENIGQTEQDIREI

-287 KFSLSELYADL
+287 KFTLSELYADL

-318 LPLQKMQLQDTR
+318 LQLQKMQLKDSKD
-330 NVGKLFAPLYRPI
+330 VGKLFVPLYRPS
-343 FSHMFGIDLFYSRQN
+343 FPHLFGLDFFYGRQN
-358 AIREG
+358 AIRES
-363 NRDDGI
+363 NRDEGI
-369 DIISDD
+369 DITSEDA
-375 NAETAADIRN
+375 AENAADIRN
-385 KRYVEIIR
+385 KRYVDIIR
-393 ELLTFADKNSIF
+393 GLLSYAENEPVF
-405 CFSDYLAV
+405 CFSEYLASV
-413 VPKEQVQ
+413 SKEQLQ
-420 EQIREKSLPDV
+420 EQMQEKSLPDV
-431 MLKLYGLGEIDIAGW
+431 MLKLYGLGEINVAGW
-446 RAEQHDIIVPV
+446 RSEQQDIIVPV

-469 PIELVQM
+469 PEELVKM
-476 QTILIQKLDEV
+476 ESILIHKLDEL
-487 ITLSDETGNS
+487 ITISDVSGSS
-497 IKINKYFP
+497 IKIN
-505 HSQFTFSHNPI
+505 
-516 NKSNRNFFYFISF
+516 
-529 INTSNDNFHLE
+529 D
-540 CISSIFNVFY
+540 
-550 QILKYIFFKKSI
+550 FKI
-562 TSS
+562 EVRR

>member
-1 MISAESKELLQDFEK
+1 MISAESKDLLQDFEK

-29 RSKPTEIRELLHND
+29 RSKPREISELLHND

-84 YDYEP
+84 YEYGP
-89 ESAKI
+89 ESAKL
-94 LADYIITDVLQSN
+94 LADYIVTDVLQSN

-112 FDTFYNSDEQFRD
+112 FDTFYCNDEQFRD

-217 EEIVTQ
+217 EKIVAQ
-223 VKDSFEDE
+223 VRDSFEDE
-231 NKQLSDIRTL
+231 NKNLSDIRTL
-241 VSAKLQAIADAQIN
+241 VSAKLQAIADAQIDQN
-255 TDENIGQTEQEIREI
+255 DNIGETEREIREI
-270 LENID
+270 LDNID
-275 TVISEQSRVFNQ
+275 TVISEQSRVYNQ

-311 DLEQELL
+311 DLEQELMI
-318 LPLQKMQLQDTR
+318 PMQKMKLQDSKKL
-330 NVGKLFAPLYRPI
+330 GKLFAPFYRPS
-343 FSHMFGIDLFYSRQN
+343 FPHLFGLDFFYSRQN
-358 AIREG
+358 AIRDS
-363 NRDDGI
+363 NRNDDV

-393 ELLTFADKNSIF
+393 ELLTFADKNAVF
-405 CFSDYLAV
+405 YFNDYIES
-413 VPKEQVQ
+413 VPK
-420 EQIREKSLPDV
+420 
-431 MLKLYGLGEIDIAGW
+431 ML
-446 RAEQHDIIVPV
+446 RV
-457 GEFDLSYCLSEL
+457 
-469 PIELVQM
+469 
-476 QTILIQKLDEV
+476 
-487 ITLSDETGNS
+487 
-497 IKINKYFP
+497 
-505 HSQFTFSHNPI
+505 
-516 NKSNRNFFYFISF
+516 NRS
-529 INTSNDNFHLE
+529 TR
-540 CISSIFNVFY
+540 C
-550 QILKYIFFKKSI
+550 
-562 TSS
+562 

>member
-1 MISAESKELLQDFEK
+1 MISAESKDLLQDFEK

-29 RSKPTEIRELLHND
+29 RSKPREIQELLHGD
-43 DDKTDNLILMVMVFI
+43 DDKIDNLILMVMVFI

-89 ESAKI
+89 ESAKT
-94 LADYIITDVLQSN
+94 LADYIVTDVLQSN

-112 FDTFYNSDEQFRD
+112 FDTFYNSDAQFRD

-131 LEQQSGSYVLT
+131 IEQKSGSYVLT

-217 EEIVTQ
+217 EEIVAQ
-223 VKDSFEDE
+223 VRDSFEDE

-241 VSAKLQAIADAQIN
+241 VSAKLQAIVDAQIN
-255 TDENIGQTEQEIREI
+255 KNDNIGQTEQEIREI
-270 LENID
+270 LENVD
-275 TVISEQSRVFNQ
+275 TVISEQSHVFNQ
-287 KFSLSELYADL
+287 KFSLSELYANL

-311 DLEQELL
+311 DLEQEIL
-318 LPLQKMQLQDTR
+318 LPLQKMRLQDSE
-330 NVGKLFAPLYRPI
+330 NVGKLFTPLYCPS
-343 FSHMFGIDLFYSRQN
+343 FPHLFGLDFFYSRQN
-358 AIREG
+358 PIRESS
-363 NRDDGI
+363 RDDGI
-369 DIISDD
+369 DIVNED
-375 NAETAADIRN
+375 NTETAADIRN
-385 KRYVEIIR
+385 KRYVEIIK
-393 ELLTFADKNSIF
+393 ELLSFADQNAIF
-405 CFSDYLAV
+405 RFSDYLQSV
-413 VPKEQVQ
+413 SKEQLQ
-420 EQIREKSLPDV
+420 KQLQEKSLPGV
-431 MLKLYGLGEIDIAGW
+431 MLKLYGMGEIDIEGW
-446 RAEQHDIIVPV
+446 RSAQHNIIEPV

-469 PIELVQM
+469 PKELVQM
-476 QTILIQKLDEV
+476 QMILIHKLEEM
-487 ITLSDETGNS
+487 ITLSDGMEHS
-497 IKINKYFP
+497 IRINDFKIEV
-505 HSQFTFSHNPI
+505 
-516 NKSNRNFFYFISF
+516 R
-529 INTSNDNFHLE
+529 
-540 CISSIFNVFY
+540 
-550 QILKYIFFKKSI
+550 
-562 TSS
+562 

>member
-1 MISAESKELLQDFEK
+1 MISEESKVLLQDFEK

-29 RSKPTEIRELLHND
+29 RSTPREINELLHND

-94 LADYIITDVLQSN
+94 LADYIVTDVLQSN

-131 LEQQSGSYVLT
+131 IEQKSGSYVLT

-156 SELDFSVNRF
+156 SELDFSVSRF

-179 ALRESRELV
+179 ALRESCELV

-209 SEVSIDEY
+209 YEVSVDEY
-217 EEIVTQ
+217 EEIVAQ
-223 VKDSFEDE
+223 VDESFRDE
-231 NKQLSDIRTL
+231 SKQLNDIRTV
-241 VSAKLQAIADAQIN
+241 VSARLQEIADTPIN
-255 TDENIGQTEQEIREI
+255 KNDNIGQTEREIREI

-275 TVISEQSRVFNQ
+275 TVISEQSRVFN
-287 KFSLSELYADL
+287 KKYSLSELYKSQL
-298 LDDSFSYLQAGRF
+298 NDSFSYLQAGRF
-311 DLEQELL
+311 DLEQDVL
-318 LPLQKMQLQDTR
+318 LPLQKMQLQDSK
-330 NVGKLFAPLYRPI
+330 NVGKLFAPLYCPS
-343 FSHMFGIDLFYSRQN
+343 FPHLFGLDFFYSRQN
-358 AIREG
+358 AIRESS
-363 NRDDGI
+363 RDDGI
-369 DIISDD
+369 DIENED

-385 KRYVEIIR
+385 KRYVEITK
-393 ELLTFADKNSIF
+393 ELLSFANQNAVF
-405 CFSDYLAV
+405 RFSDYLKSIS
-413 VPKEQVQ
+413 KEQLQ
-420 EQIREKSLPDV
+420 TQLQEKSLPDV
-431 MLKLYGLGEIDIAGW
+431 MLKLYGMGEIDIAGW
-446 RAEQHDIIVPV
+446 RSAQHDIIEPI

-469 PIELVQM
+469 PEELVQM
-476 QTILIQKLDEV
+476 QMILIHKLEEM
-487 ITLSDETGNS
+487 ITLSDDME
-497 IKINKYFP
+497 Y
-505 HSQFTFSHNPI
+505 
-516 NKSNRNFFYFISF
+516 
-529 INTSNDNFHLE
+529 
-540 CISSIFNVFY
+540 
-550 QILKYIFFKKSI
+550 SI
-562 TSS
+562 TINDFKIEVR

>member
-29 RSKPTEIRELLHND
+29 RSKPVEIRELLHND

-72 DITAFLRELADV
+72 DITAFLRELSDIYGYA
-84 YDYEP
+84 P
-89 ESAKI
+89 ESAKT
-94 LADYIITDVLQSN
+94 LTDYIVTDVLQSS
-107 GKVRS
+107 GKIRL
-112 FDTFYNSDEQFRD
+112 FDTFHSGDVRFREQS
-125 QRSLIL
+125 SLIL
-131 LEQQSGSYVLT
+131 NEQQSGSYVLT

-223 VKDSFEDE
+223 VRDSFEDE

-255 TDENIGQTEQEIREI
+255 QDDNIGQTECEIREI

-287 KFSLSELYADL
+287 KFTLSELYAEL

-318 LPLQKMQLQDTR
+318 LPLQKIQMQDSK
-330 NVGKLFAPLYRPI
+330 NIGKLFAPLYRPT
-343 FSHMFGIDLFYSRQN
+343 FPHLFGLDFFYRRQN
-358 AIREG
+358 LIRE
-363 NRDDGI
+363 NSRDDGI
-369 DIISDD
+369 DAGSVE
-375 NAETAADIRN
+375 NAETIADIRN
-385 KRYVEIIR
+385 KRFVDIIR
-393 ELLTFADKNSIF
+393 GLLTFADKKSVF
-405 CFSDYLAV
+405 CFSEYLETI
-413 VPKEQVQ
+413 PRELLNEQVQ
-420 EQIREKSLPDV
+420 EKSLPDV

-446 RAEQHDIIVPV
+446 RSEQQDIIVPV
-457 GEFDLSYCLSEL
+457 GEFDLSYCLSEM
-469 PIELVQM
+469 PEELVRM
-476 QTILIQKLDEV
+476 QTILIHKLDDIINFSDDAESSIKMNDFKIEV
-487 ITLSDETGNS
+487 I
-497 IKINKYFP
+497 K
-505 HSQFTFSHNPI
+505 
-516 NKSNRNFFYFISF
+516 
-529 INTSNDNFHLE
+529 
-540 CISSIFNVFY
+540 
-550 QILKYIFFKKSI
+550 
-562 TSS
+562 

>member
-1 MISAESKELLQDFEK
+1 MISEGTKELLQDFEK

-84 YDYEP
+84 YDFEP
-89 ESAKI
+89 ESAKM
-94 LADYIITDVLQSN
+94 LTDYIITDVLQSN

-112 FDTFYNSDEQFRD
+112 FDTFYNSDEQFKD

-131 LEQQSGSYVLT
+131 LEQQSGCYVLT

-166 KLQEFIKRGNYGK
+166 KLQEFIKRGNYNK

-217 EEIVTQ
+217 EEIVSQ
-223 VKDSFEDE
+223 IKDSFEDE

-255 TDENIGQTEQEIREI
+255 TDENISQTEQEIREI

-287 KFSLSELYADL
+287 KFSLSELYANL

-318 LPLQKMQLQDTR
+318 LPLQKMQMQDTR

-343 FSHMFGIDLFYSRQN
+343 FPHMFGIDFFYSRQN
-358 AIREG
+358 AIRES

-369 DIISDD
+369 DIASDE

-393 ELLTFADKNSIF
+393 GLLTFADKNSIF
-405 CFSDYLAV
+405 CFSDYLAA
-413 VPKEQVQ
+413 VPKEQVL
-420 EQIREKSLPDV
+420 EQMQEKSLPDV
-431 MLKLYGLGEIDIAGW
+431 MLKLYGRGEIDVAGW

-469 PIELVQM
+469 PEELIQM

-487 ITLSDETGNS
+487 ITLLDAEGGS
-497 IKINKYFP
+497 IKMN
-505 HSQFTFSHNPI
+505 
-516 NKSNRNFFYFISF
+516 NFKI
-529 INTSNDNFHLE
+529 E
-540 CISSIFNVFY
+540 VRR
-550 QILKYIFFKKSI
+550 
-562 TSS
+562 

>member
-1 MISAESKELLQDFEK
+1 MISAESKDLLQDFEK

-29 RSKPTEIRELLHND
+29 RSKPREINELLHND

-94 LADYIITDVLQSN
+94 LTDYIVTDVLQSN

-112 FDTFYNSDEQFRD
+112 FDTFYNSDEQFKD

-287 KFSLSELYADL
+287 KFSLSELYTNL
-298 LDDSFSYLQAGRF
+298 LDDSFSYFQVGRF

-318 LPLQKMQLQDTR
+318 LPMQKMHLQDTS
-330 NVGKLFAPLYRPI
+330 NIGKLFAPLYRPI
-343 FSHMFGIDLFYSRQN
+343 FSHMFGIDFFYSRQN
-358 AIREG
+358 AIRESTK
-363 NRDDGI
+363 DDGI
-369 DIISDD
+369 DIVSDD

-393 ELLTFADKNSIF
+393 GLLTFADKNSIF

-420 EQIREKSLPDV
+420 EQLREKSLPDV
-431 MLKLYGLGEIDIAGW
+431 MLKLYAMGEIDVKEW
-446 RAEQHDIIVPV
+446 RLKQHDIIVPV

-469 PIELVQM
+469 PEELIQM

-487 ITLSDETGNS
+487 ITLLDAEDGS
-497 IKINKYFP
+497 IKM
-505 HSQFTFSHNPI
+505 
-516 NKSNRNFFYFISF
+516 
-529 INTSNDNFHLE
+529 ND
-540 CISSIFNVFY
+540 
-550 QILKYIFFKKSI
+550 FKI
-562 TSS
+562 EVIR

>member
-1 MISAESKELLQDFEK
+1 MISAESKDLLQDFEK

-29 RSKPTEIRELLHND
+29 RSKPREINELLHND

-89 ESAKI
+89 ESAII
-94 LADYIITDVLQSN
+94 LTDYIVTDVLQSN

-112 FDTFYNSDEQFRD
+112 FDTFYNSDEQFKD

-223 VKDSFEDE
+223 VRDSFEDE

-241 VSAKLQAIADAQIN
+241 VSAKLQAIADAQIT

-287 KFSLSELYADL
+287 KFSLSELYANL
-298 LDDSFSYLQAGRF
+298 LDDSFSYMQAGHF

-318 LPLQKMQLQDTR
+318 LPMQKMQLQDSK
-330 NVGKLFAPLYRPI
+330 NLGKLFAPLYRPS
-343 FSHMFGIDLFYSRQN
+343 FPHLFGPDFFYSRQN
-358 AIREG
+358 AIREST
-363 NRDDGI
+363 RDDGV
-369 DIISDD
+369 DIVSDD

-385 KRYVEIIR
+385 KRYVEIIKV
-393 ELLTFADKNSIF
+393 LLSFANQNAIF
-405 CFSDYLAV
+405 SFSDYIASV
-413 VPKEQVQ
+413 SKEQLQ
-420 EQIREKSLPDV
+420 EQLQEKSLPDV
-431 MLKLYGLGEIDIAGW
+431 MLKLYGMGEIDVAGW
-446 RAEQHDIIVPV
+446 RSEQHDIIVPV

-469 PIELVQM
+469 TEDLVQM
-476 QTILIQKLDEV
+476 QSILIHKLDGV
-487 ITLSDETGNS
+487 ITLSDDAGNR
-497 IKINKYFP
+497 IKIN
-505 HSQFTFSHNPI
+505 
-516 NKSNRNFFYFISF
+516 
-529 INTSNDNFHLE
+529 D
-540 CISSIFNVFY
+540 
-550 QILKYIFFKKSI
+550 FKI
-562 TSS
+562 EVRR

>member
-1 MISAESKELLQDFEK
+1 ML
-16 RMRFVNLIKYWLQ
+16 
-29 RSKPTEIRELLHND
+29 T
-43 DDKTDNLILMVMVFI
+43 
-58 MDSTLRYGERCTKQ
+58 
-72 DITAFLRELADV
+72 
-84 YDYEP
+84 
-89 ESAKI
+89 
-94 LADYIITDVLQSN
+94 DYIVTDVLQSN

-217 EEIVTQ
+217 EEIVAQ
-223 VKDSFEDE
+223 VRDSFEDE

-311 DLEQELL
+311 DLEHELL

-330 NVGKLFAPLYRPI
+330 NVGKLFASLYRPI
-343 FSHMFGIDLFYSRQN
+343 FSHMFGIDFFYSRQN

-369 DIISDD
+369 DIVSDE

-393 ELLTFADKNSIF
+393 GLLTFADKNSIF
-405 CFSDYLAV
+405 CFSDYLAA

-420 EQIREKSLPDV
+420 EQLREKSLPDV
-431 MLKLYGLGEIDIAGW
+431 MLKLYGIGEIDVAGW
-446 RAEQHDIIVPV
+446 RSEQQNIIVPV

-469 PIELVQM
+469 PKELVQM
-476 QTILIQKLDEV
+476 QTMLIQRLDGI
-487 ITLSDETGNS
+487 ITISDEAGNS
-497 IKINKYFP
+497 IKM
-505 HSQFTFSHNPI
+505 
-516 NKSNRNFFYFISF
+516 
-529 INTSNDNFHLE
+529 ND
-540 CISSIFNVFY
+540 
-550 QILKYIFFKKSI
+550 FKI
-562 TSS
+562 EVRR